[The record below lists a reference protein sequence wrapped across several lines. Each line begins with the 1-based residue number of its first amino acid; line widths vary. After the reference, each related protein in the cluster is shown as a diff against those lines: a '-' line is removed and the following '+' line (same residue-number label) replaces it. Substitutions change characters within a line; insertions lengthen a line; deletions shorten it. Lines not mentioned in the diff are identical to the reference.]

1 QAAGADPALNCAWEQ
16 LRALRPSGY

>member
-1 QAAGADPALNCAWEQ
+1 GADPALNCAWEQ